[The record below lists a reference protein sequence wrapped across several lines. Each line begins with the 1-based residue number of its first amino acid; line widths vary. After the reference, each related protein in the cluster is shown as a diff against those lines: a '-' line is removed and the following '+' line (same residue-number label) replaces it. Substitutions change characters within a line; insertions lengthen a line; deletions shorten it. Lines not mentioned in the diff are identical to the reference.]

1 MAKSTRIPTGAGM
14 IADLPAVS
22 SQDGKLTDTQVSYLI
37 DAIKRVISA
46 INGKITLGDST
57 HSSQSGNVDGQW
69 KEVTFASANVDYEVP
84 HGLGRVPVGIIV
96 IDVNVD
102 GAVVRGGSRGSWS
115 PTRMFVRC
123 NQAGTT
129 ALFVVV

>member
-1 MAKSTRIPTGAGM
+1 MAKSTRISTGAGM

-22 SQDGKLTDTQVSYLI
+22 SQDGKLTDTQVSYLT

-57 HSSQSGNVDGQW
+57 NSSQSGNIDGQW
-69 KEVTFASANVDYEVP
+69 KEVTFASANTDYEVP

-96 IDVNVD
+96 LDVNVD
-102 GAVVRGGSRGSWS
+102 AAVVRGGSRGSWS